1 MCAIERRGEY
11 IQLIHICDPYHID
24 AGSRQSQRF
33 RETDVPLTLERLLRL
48 TSHLDSCTRA
58 QCAGAG
64 IRMRGHG
71 YAARDRERYRVGLPA
86 VKAKGREQLTLADG
100 LSADAEPSERV
111 APATARGVSPVS
123 WSGSIGFALSDSE
136 SGDPK
141 PTPSQTDGRRCRD
154 ALGDHQQPHG
164 RHVRRTG
171 VVHV

>member
-1 MCAIERRGEY
+1 M
-11 IQLIHICDPYHID
+11 L
-24 AGSRQSQRF
+24 
-33 RETDVPLTLERLLRL
+33 
-48 TSHLDSCTRA
+48 
-58 QCAGAG
+58 
-64 IRMRGHG
+64 G
-71 YAARDRERYRVGLPA
+71 YGYRVGLFTA
-86 VKAKGREQLTLADG
+86 LAKTREQLTLADG

-111 APATARGVSPVS
+111 APATAHRVSPVS
-123 WSGSIGFALSDSE
+123 WSGSIGLALSDSE

>member
-1 MCAIERRGEY
+1 MY
-11 IQLIHICDPYHID
+11 Q
-24 AGSRQSQRF
+24 
-33 RETDVPLTLERLLRL
+33 ETVVPGKARVEDSVRHVLRVGF
-48 TSHLDSCTRA
+48 SS
-58 QCAGAG
+58 
-64 IRMRGHG
+64 
-71 YAARDRERYRVGLPA
+71 YRVGLFTA
-86 VKAKGREQLTLADG
+86 LAIFQERATLADG

-123 WSGSIGFALSDSE
+123 WSGSIGLALSDSE

>member
-1 MCAIERRGEY
+1 MSARGAYKEDGECRLTRVAKKREPRGE
-11 IQLIHICDPYHID
+11 Q
-24 AGSRQSQRF
+24 
-33 RETDVPLTLERLLRL
+33 PLP
-48 TSHLDSCTRA
+48 
-58 QCAGAG
+58 
-64 IRMRGHG
+64 
-71 YAARDRERYRVGLPA
+71 YRVGLFTA
-86 VKAKGREQLTLADG
+86 EAKTREQLTLADG

-111 APATARGVSPVS
+111 APATARAVTCSDFA
-123 WSGSIGFALSDSE
+123 GSFGFALSDSE

>member
-1 MCAIERRGEY
+1 MGKKLHVDTDAMSVFSIFS
-11 IQLIHICDPYHID
+11 ID
-24 AGSRQSQRF
+24 TNATGPDQS
-33 RETDVPLTLERLLRL
+33 
-48 TSHLDSCTRA
+48 C
-58 QCAGAG
+58 
-64 IRMRGHG
+64 
-71 YAARDRERYRVGLPA
+71 YRVGLSA
-86 VKAKGREQLTLADG
+86 VKAFGRDHATLADG

-111 APATARGVSPVS
+111 APATARRVSPVS